1 MEVSLAVP
9 GTCMRTG
16 MPHRVEKFFTI
27 SVEGWE
33 NGAATVTLDTY
44 SDAWLSHDLRGHRQ
58 SGIQRENAPRLN
70 AAITAITQALEAE
83 VVPSGFTSYGIPT
96 EDGFEYFPDDDPD
109 TLDSWYMAEIPRR
122 TAWLRSHLPPSSPFF
137 EAETDKPVTC
147 VEVAEGS
154 RTLGYLWAAED
165 GLAAGFEPRTPAGDE
180 AIDAAQSWLLY
191 LGRAK
196 HHNLTPG
203 QAISESGSWPG
214 SAHSG
219 SALPE
224 TRRVFSS
231 LEELQDLSGRE

>member
-1 MEVSLAVP
+1 
-9 GTCMRTG
+9 MRTG
-16 MPHRVEKFFTI
+16 TPHQVEKLFTI

-33 NGAATVTLDTY
+33 SGAATVTLDTY

-58 SGIQRENAPRLN
+58 SEIQRENAPRLS

-83 VVPSGFTSYGIPT
+83 VVASDFTSYGIPT
-96 EDGFEYFPDDDPD
+96 ADGFEDLPDEDPD
-109 TLDSWYMAEIPRR
+109 ILDSWYMAEIPRR
-122 TAWLRSHLPPSSPFF
+122 TAWLRSLLSPNSPCF
-137 EAETDKPVTC
+137 EAETDEPVTC
-147 VEVAEGS
+147 VEVAESG

-180 AIDAAQSWLLY
+180 AIDAAHDWLLY
-191 LGRAK
+191 LSRAK
-196 HHNLTPG
+196 HRGLTSD
-203 QAISESGSWPG
+203 QALSESDSWSG